1 MARPASHTRTFQRKE
16 SNSRELT
23 HERIA
28 DDLQAFLDGGGRI
41 EVLGVTR
48 SLTKVGVDAPVVEA
62 AANAT
67 PGRRRK

>member
-16 SNSRELT
+16 TAARALT

-41 EVLGVTR
+41 ERLGVTR
-48 SLTKVGVDAPVVEA
+48 SLTRIEAVGTGTAVEA
-62 AANAT
+62 PAAT
-67 PGRRRK
+67 GSRRK

>member
-28 DDLQAFLDGGGRI
+28 DDLRAFLDGGGRI

-48 SLTKVGVDAPVVEA
+48 SLTKVGVDAPAAEVVA
-62 AANAT
+62 SAPA
-67 PGRRRK
+67 RRRK